1 MMVELDPAGMRAG
14 GMQRGGIRLS
24 YVRAKQRG
32 KRRLQLVVPEA
43 LVETVLGEC
52 VDVSVGLDGTA
63 DAGLLVLRPGKSLR
77 LWGRTRSHVRATWL
91 PNIGDL
97 GENIPSTECKWW
109 TDGKAVWIAVPGAFR
124 AHLERLGQVLAVLA
138 MKRRKRDVARSH
150 HPVSSVAVVCP
161 RCGERIPVGG
171 PAE

>member
-1 MMVELDPAGMRAG
+1 MMVELDRAGMRAG
-14 GMQRGGIRLS
+14 GMRRGGIRLS

-43 LVETVLGEC
+43 LVETVLTDC

-63 DAGLLVLRPGKSLR
+63 DAGLLVLRPGTSLR
-77 LWGRTRSHVRATWL
+77 LWGRTRSRVRATWL

-97 GENIPSTECKWW
+97 GANVPSTECKWW

-124 AHLERLGQVLAVLA
+124 SHLERLGQMLAVLA
-138 MKRRKRDVARSH
+138 MKRRERNAARDH
-150 HPVSSVAVVCP
+150 HPVSSVTVVCP
-161 RCGERIPVGG
+161 KCGERIHVAG